1 MAQNVGIAYPG
12 IFTCIQLLI
21 RNLDDRSRI
30 ERRKSLRFRNGTDRM
45 ALENV
50 HFKALIN
57 NDLHIVYLSW
67 HPVCSYLRRSQ
78 STEREKTMKN
88 ILKII
93 AITIAAGVGSIYAT
107 PTTPFLQIFDGTTTT
122 TIMDN
127 GPGDINPLVGAI
139 AWNGVIGVWDI
150 NLDQGLTKPIMGSA
164 TNPAMDLSFS
174 AHSTAGGTLQL
185 LFVDSGFT
193 FSGVGTEGIGGTA
206 GHTVD
211 SFVNINGTHVIH
223 NGPFGPGAFSGTV
236 SGSLSLGST
245 DLLALEVDI
254 THTGSQLST
263 GDESLTTPDSGS
275 AVALLGIALAGIEGV
290 RRVLRARKS

>member
-1 MAQNVGIAYPG
+1 
-12 IFTCIQLLI
+12 
-21 RNLDDRSRI
+21 
-30 ERRKSLRFRNGTDRM
+30 
-45 ALENV
+45 
-50 HFKALIN
+50 
-57 NDLHIVYLSW
+57 
-67 HPVCSYLRRSQ
+67 
-78 STEREKTMKN
+78 MKN
-88 ILKII
+88 ILKAI
-93 AITIAAGVGSIYAT
+93 AIAVAACAGSIYAT

-150 NLDQGLTKPIMGSA
+150 NLDQGLTKPIMGDA
-164 TNPAMDLSFS
+164 THPAMDLSFS
-174 AHSTAGGTLQL
+174 AHSSAGGTLQL

-193 FSGVGTEGIGGTA
+193 FSGGGTEGIGGTA

-211 SFVNINGTHVIH
+211 SFININGTHVIH

-236 SGSLSLGST
+236 SGSLSLSAL

-254 THTGSQLST
+254 THTGSQLTT

-275 AVALLGIALAGIEGV
+275 AVALLGIALAGIEGM
-290 RRVLRARKS
+290 RRMFRARKS